1 MAALKTKRND
11 ASVVDFI
18 NAVDNEQRKKDAFT
32 LLAFFEKVSQCKAE
46 MWGDAIIGFGSYTY
60 SYESGRELDWML
72 TGFSPRKQN
81 LSLYI
86 RSGFSKCEDLLAKLG
101 KHKKS
106 KGCLYINK
114 LSDVDLNV
122 LELSIPD
129 SISYLK
135 DKHHGKN

>member
-1 MAALKTKRND
+1 MAELKTKRNN
-11 ASVVDFI
+11 ASVSDFI
-18 NAVDNEQRKKDAFT
+18 NAVDNEQRRKDAFD
-32 LLAFFEKVSQCKAE
+32 LLALFENISQCTAE

-60 SYESGRELDWML
+60 KYESGRALDWML

-86 RSGFSKCEDLLAKLG
+86 MTGFSKYSELLEKLG

-122 LELSIPD
+122 LELIIKD
-129 SISYLK
+129 SITQMKEK
-135 DKHHGKN
+135 DNG